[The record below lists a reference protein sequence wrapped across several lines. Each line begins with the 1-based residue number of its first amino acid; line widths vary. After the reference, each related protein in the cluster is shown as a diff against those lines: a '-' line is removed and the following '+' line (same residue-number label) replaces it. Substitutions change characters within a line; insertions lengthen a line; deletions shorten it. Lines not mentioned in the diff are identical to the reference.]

1 MLKRLFRDRDGV
13 AMVEFALALP
23 LMLMLFMGCYVISDM
38 ISCHRKVTATTRALT
53 DLASRG
59 ISPSSTPAGTT
70 VSTYMSS
77 ANLVMSPFDVTKASL
92 QISQLRVCDT
102 SRAYVVW
109 SQAQTGNTA
118 ATPTLTPKTVVDV
131 PAGVISSY
139 MVPTT
144 PNACVTG
151 VAGTSGAY
159 LFYGQVSYAYTPT
172 IGFGVK
178 LTTNMGDQLYMSPRL
193 N

>member
-1 MLKRLFRDRDGV
+1 MLKRLIRDRSGV

-23 LMLMLFMGCYVISDM
+23 LMVTLFMGCYVISDM

-59 ISPSSTPAGTT
+59 ISPSSPPATAT

-77 ANLVMSPFDVTKASL
+77 ADLVMSPFDVTKASL
-92 QISQLRVCDT
+92 QISQLRICD
-102 SRAYVVW
+102 SSHAYVVW
-109 SQAQTGNTA
+109 SQAQTGNSAVTPRLTA
-118 ATPTLTPKTVVDV
+118 GTVVSV
-131 PAGVISSY
+131 PPGVVSSY

-144 PNACVTG
+144 TNACASG

-159 LFYGQVSYAYTPT
+159 LFYGQVSYAYTPA
-172 IGFGVK
+172 IGFGLQLV
-178 LTTNMGDQLYMSPRL
+178 TNMNDQLFMSPRL